1 MSVIAEFKR
10 RSPAAGDLPR
20 GSDPVEDIVRA
31 YERGGA
37 AALSILTEGEYF
49 GGSIADLR
57 AARATTDLPILRK
70 DFTLD
75 RYQLYEAAAVQ
86 ADAVLLI
93 VAVLERD
100 ELEQLHAEAG
110 ELDLDCLVEV
120 HDAEELE
127 TALEIDADV
136 IGINNRNLSDFTVDV
151 GTTFELLSDVP
162 AGKTVV
168 SESGIRSRAADRGP
182 GAGRGRCGA
191 GGGDADV
198 GRGPGGGVPRAGRGG
213 GADHRL
219 SAQGLAPVYRVLM
232 RSLSRLQLFLSRA
245 VRTETYVD
253 LPSSSTRLR
262 ARSRTRRATLWSP
275 GSSAAW
281 SCW

>member
-1 MSVIAEFKR
+1 MGALDDITRAVRAQVEHRKEQVSLAELERAMSGRREGRPFNEALAAPGMSVIAEFKR

-37 AALSILTEGEYF
+37 AALSILTEGDYF

-120 HDAEELE
+120 HDRGGARGG
-127 TALEIDADV
+127 ARDRRRRDRDQQPQPVRPHGRRRDA
-136 IGINNRNLSDFTVDV
+136 RSSCCPTC
-151 GTTFELLSDVP
+151 P

-168 SESGIRSRAADRGP
+168 SESGIRSRQQIEDLEQVGVDAVLVGETLMSAEDPEAACRELA
-182 GAGRGRCGA
+182 GAEEPTTA
-191 GGGDADV
+191 
-198 GRGPGGGVPRAGRGG
+198 
-213 GADHRL
+213 
-219 SAQGLAPVYRVLM
+219 
-232 RSLSRLQLFLSRA
+232 
-245 VRTETYVD
+245 
-253 LPSSSTRLR
+253 
-262 ARSRTRRATLWSP
+262 
-275 GSSAAW
+275 
-281 SCW
+281 

>member
-1 MSVIAEFKR
+1 LGALDDITRAVRDQVERRKEQVSLAELERAMSGRREGRPFNEALAAPGMSVIAEFKR

-37 AALSILTEGEYF
+37 AALSILTESEFF

-70 DFTLD
+70 DFTID
-75 RYQLYEAAAVQ
+75 RYQLFEAAAVQ

-100 ELEQLHAEAG
+100 ELEQLHAEARQ
-110 ELDLDCLVEV
+110 LDLDCLVEV

-127 TALEIDADV
+127 AALELDADV

-151 GTTFELLSDVP
+151 ATTFELLSDVP

-168 SESGIRSRAADRGP
+168 SESGIRSRQQIEELEQVGVDAVLVGETLMSSEDPEAACRELA
-182 GAGRGRCGA
+182 GA
-191 GGGDADV
+191 
-198 GRGPGGGVPRAGRGG
+198 
-213 GADHRL
+213 
-219 SAQGLAPVYRVLM
+219 
-232 RSLSRLQLFLSRA
+232 
-245 VRTETYVD
+245 EE
-253 LPSSSTRLR
+253 
-262 ARSRTRRATLWSP
+262 ATT
-275 GSSAAW
+275 A
-281 SCW
+281 

>member
-10 RSPAAGDLPR
+10 RSPSAGDLPR
-20 GSDPVEDIVRA
+20 GADPVEDIVRA

-37 AALSILTEGEYF
+37 AALSILTESEHF

-57 AARATTDLPILRK
+57 AARAVTDLPILRK
-70 DFTLD
+70 DFTVD

-127 TALEIDADV
+127 AALEIDADV

-151 GTTFELLSDVP
+151 ATTFELLSDVP

-168 SESGIRSRAADRGP
+168 SESGIRSRQQIEELEQVGV
-182 GAGRGRCGA
+182 
-191 GGGDADV
+191 DAVLV
-198 GRGPGGGVPRAGRGG
+198 GET
-213 GADHRL
+213 
-219 SAQGLAPVYRVLM
+219 LM
-232 RSLSRLQLFLSRA
+232 S
-245 VRTETYVD
+245 
-253 LPSSSTRLR
+253 LR
-262 ARSRTRRATLWSP
+262 ATPRPPAASWPGRRRPTTA
-275 GSSAAW
+275 
-281 SCW
+281 

>member
-1 MSVIAEFKR
+1 LGALDDITRAVRAQVEQRKEQVSLVELERAMSARREGRPFNEALAAPGMSVIAEFKR

-20 GSDPVEDIVRA
+20 GSDPVEHIVRA

-110 ELDLDCLVEV
+110 ELDLDCLIEV

-136 IGINNRNLSDFTVDV
+136 IGINNRNLSDFSVDV
-151 GTTFELLSDVP
+151 GTTFELLADVP

-168 SESGIRSRAADRGP
+168 SESGIRSRQQIEDLEQVGVDAVLVGETLMSAEDPEAACRELA
-182 GAGRGRCGA
+182 GAEEPTTA
-191 GGGDADV
+191 
-198 GRGPGGGVPRAGRGG
+198 
-213 GADHRL
+213 
-219 SAQGLAPVYRVLM
+219 
-232 RSLSRLQLFLSRA
+232 
-245 VRTETYVD
+245 
-253 LPSSSTRLR
+253 
-262 ARSRTRRATLWSP
+262 
-275 GSSAAW
+275 
-281 SCW
+281 

>member
-1 MSVIAEFKR
+1 MGALDEITRAVRAQVERRKEQVSLAELERAMSARREGRPFNEALAAPGISLIAEFKR
-10 RSPAAGDLPR
+10 RSPSAGDLPR

-57 AARATTDLPILRK
+57 AARAATDLPILRK
-70 DFTLD
+70 DFTID

-93 VAVLERD
+93 VAVLERE
-100 ELEQLHAEAG
+100 ELEQLHAEAD

-127 TALEIDADV
+127 AALEIDADV
-136 IGINNRNLSDFTVDV
+136 IGINNRNLSDSHGRRRDHV
-151 GTTFELLSDVP
+151 
-162 AGKTVV
+162 
-168 SESGIRSRAADRGP
+168 RAAVRRPGGQDGRLGERHPLAPADRGA
-182 GAGRGRCGA
+182 GAGGRRRRA

-198 GRGPGGGVPRAGRGG
+198 RRGSRGRMPRAGRGG
-213 GADHRL
+213 GANDRVDRRA
-219 SAQGLAPVYRVLM
+219 AQGSAP
-232 RSLSRLQLFLSRA
+232 A
-245 VRTETYVD
+245 TE
-253 LPSSSTRLR
+253 S
-262 ARSRTRRATLWSP
+262 
-275 GSSAAW
+275 
-281 SCW
+281 